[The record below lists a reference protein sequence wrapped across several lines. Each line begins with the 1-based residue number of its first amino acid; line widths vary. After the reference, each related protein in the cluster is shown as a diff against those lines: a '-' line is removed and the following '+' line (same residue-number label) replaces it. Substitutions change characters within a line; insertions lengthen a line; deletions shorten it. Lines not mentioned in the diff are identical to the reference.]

1 MSLAQLRPLITAPQI
16 PASSSGLQPRLC
28 VPKWPS
34 QRLARGLE
42 EGKEVGGE
50 VVVGT
55 GLWLTQTERLAQI

>member
-1 MSLAQLRPLITAPQI
+1 M
-16 PASSSGLQPRLC
+16 
-28 VPKWPS
+28 PKWPS

-55 GLWLTQTERLAQI
+55 RVVADPD